1 MKKIITIVPL
11 VLMVIGC
18 GPSLED
24 KIRIAESTCAVI
36 LETRKFES
44 SKRIELLNK
53 AREQVGDYDGPY
65 PMSDDFLWS
74 SYSLGGKQ
82 ACINDIVKPPPPTM
96 AEIEAERERQ
106 KALEEIRKKREEEE
120 RIAAEEAA
128 KEAAKEAAEKEK
140 YISENTNSTHLY
152 CPSKKIEIKR
162 ENVIDPLTNQYEY
175 KETVLGPEK
184 YAFVEINKI
193 DGDNEELNGYL
204 EPRLYFNIPREGLNR
219 ACYSDSAFLE
229 KVGGQEFCVG
239 ETFNAIK
246 PIECDYLPSNKT
258 SQNSSS
264 YGNSVL
270 TFHDYSWSGGCER
283 LIGSAEFLVDRVNL
297 IAAENVYDFEDS
309 RNRGYQCEIV
319 TEDVFTQ
326 KLNEIKNRVE
336 SAAEKE
342 RATLEKIKAE
352 SAPKI

>member
-11 VLMVIGC
+11 ALIVIGC

-82 ACINDIVKPPPPTM
+82 ACIDDIVKPPPPTE
-96 AEIEAERERQ
+96 AEIKAERERQ
-106 KALEEIRKKREEEE
+106 KALQEIRKKREEEQ
-120 RIAAEEAA
+120 RRAAEEAA

-140 YISENTNSTHLY
+140 YISENTIITHLY

-162 ENVIDPLTNQYEY
+162 DYVLDPLTNQYEN
-175 KETVLGPEK
+175 KETILGPEK
-184 YAFVEINKI
+184 YAFVEINKV
-193 DGDNEELNGYL
+193 DGDKEEFNGYL
-204 EPRLYFNIPREGLNR
+204 EPRLYFNIPREGLNS

-239 ETFNAIK
+239 KTIDAIK
-246 PIECDYLPSNKT
+246 PIECDYLPSDA
-258 SQNSSS
+258 SGQNSSS
-264 YGNSVL
+264 YGNSIL
-270 TFHDYSWSGGCER
+270 TFSDYSWSGCER
-283 LIGSAEFLVDRVNL
+283 LIGSADFLVDRVNL
-297 IAAENVYDFEDS
+297 FAAEDDYDLKN
-309 RNRGYQCEIV
+309 NRGYQCEIV

-342 RATLEKIKAE
+342 RATLERIKAE
-352 SAPKI
+352 NAPKI